1 MSVQSS
7 LLLLIKSNFK
17 AAAILLMGCCFLCLD
32 ASAQADN
39 RYCDP
44 GNQPKFGAKDGPATL
59 PQSCFYTAL
68 SATPSPGKKIKVT
81 AEESLQQAIDS
92 AGCGDTLELP
102 AGAKFTG
109 FFSFPTKN
117 CDDSHWITVRS
128 SGELPPE
135 GVRITPCYAGVSS
148 LPGRPE
154 YPCTAPRK
162 VMAALILPAQG
173 SIKVTDHYRF
183 IGVEFS
189 RTPGSGLVSN
199 TITANRADKII
210 LDRTWVH
217 GTELDETTRGI
228 AIPGATNIA
237 VIDSYFSDFHC
248 IARTGACVDSQAIW
262 GGVGDIG
269 GGTLKIVDN
278 YLEAAGENIMMGGGG
293 GSKTPADLEIRRN
306 DFYKPISW
314 HTAPGPR
321 FIVKNNFELKNA
333 ARVLIEGNTFENS
346 WGGFSQVGFQVLITP
361 KNQNNQC
368 PLCIVQDVTLRYCFM
383 RHSGAGIQLAST
395 ASDSGGLTQGLEN
408 VSIHDVVMDDINA
421 RKFDG
426 NGMTFQISTSGGAF
440 RNFSIRHVTVPF
452 SDRQLFSI
460 GGRMHAAQEVV
471 INDNIFDAGQY
482 QVTSTGGQ
490 RNCAFQQVSPK
501 DIFEACWLPYQ
512 VSGNVFIG
520 SLGGW
525 PKGNRSVRNAQSIG
539 ISASPNKENEL
550 RDFKPRESSEP
561 GTDGKPVGADIDAIQ
576 TVLAGRDLS
585 AITGASKN

>member
-1 MSVQSS
+1 
-7 LLLLIKSNFK
+7 
-17 AAAILLMGCCFLCLD
+17 
-32 ASAQADN
+32 
-39 RYCDP
+39 
-44 GNQPKFGAKDGPATL
+44 
-59 PQSCFYTAL
+59 
-68 SATPSPGKKIKVT
+68 
-81 AEESLQQAIDS
+81 
-92 AGCGDTLELP
+92 
-102 AGAKFTG
+102 
-109 FFSFPTKN
+109 
-117 CDDSHWITVRS
+117 
-128 SGELPPE
+128 
-135 GVRITPCYAGVSS
+135 
-148 LPGRPE
+148 
-154 YPCTAPRK
+154 
-162 VMAALILPAQG
+162 
-173 SIKVTDHYRF
+173 
-183 IGVEFS
+183 
-189 RTPGSGLVSN
+189 
-199 TITANRADKII
+199 
-210 LDRTWVH
+210 
-217 GTELDETTRGI
+217 
-228 AIPGATNIA
+228 
-237 VIDSYFSDFHC
+237 
-248 IARTGACVDSQAIW
+248 
-262 GGVGDIG
+262 
-269 GGTLKIVDN
+269 
-278 YLEAAGENIMMGGGG
+278 
-293 GSKTPADLEIRRN
+293 
-306 DFYKPISW
+306 
-314 HTAPGPR
+314 
-321 FIVKNNFELKNA
+321 
-333 ARVLIEGNTFENS
+333 
-346 WGGFSQVGFQVLITP
+346 
-361 KNQNNQC
+361 
-368 PLCIVQDVTLRYCFM
+368 M